1 MKIITSSVT
10 IFIISLFLGEYH
22 GAFVCEILWPLMSHS
37 YALTQGQMWSRWD
50 SKLMELEMVFLCW
63 G

>member
-22 GAFVCEILWPLMSHS
+22 GAFVCEIL
-37 YALTQGQMWSRWD
+37 
-50 SKLMELEMVFLCW
+50 
-63 G
+63 